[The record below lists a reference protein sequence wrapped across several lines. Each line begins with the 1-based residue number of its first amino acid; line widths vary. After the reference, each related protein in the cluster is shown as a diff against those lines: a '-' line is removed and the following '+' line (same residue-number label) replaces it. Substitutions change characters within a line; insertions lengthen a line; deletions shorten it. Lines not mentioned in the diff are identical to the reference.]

1 MAKINGLDKLTYKEL
16 VDLQQRVAQAMVE
29 RKASERTEV
38 KRRMMELA
46 AASGFD
52 LAELVGGKG
61 SRKGS
66 KVDAKYRN
74 PADPTQ
80 TWAGRGR
87 QPTWL
92 VAALKKGQKLES
104 FLA

>member
-16 VDLQQRVAQAMVE
+16 ADLQQRVAAAMIE
-29 RKASERTEV
+29 RKAAERTEV
-38 KRRMMELA
+38 KRKMTELA

-52 LAELVGGKG
+52 LSELLGSKG
-61 SRKGS
+61 ARKGV
-66 KVDAKYRN
+66 KAEAKYRN
-74 PADPTQ
+74 PADATQ

>member
-16 VDLQQRVAQAMVE
+16 AELQQRVGQAMVE
-29 RKASERTEV
+29 RKAAERNEV
-38 KRRMMELA
+38 RRKMAELA
-46 AASGFD
+46 AASGFE
-52 LAELVGGKG
+52 LSELVGAKS
-61 SRKGS
+61 SRKGT
-66 KVDAKYRN
+66 KVEAKYRN
-74 PADPTQ
+74 PADSTQ